1 MRKQLRDKK
10 RELIAS
16 TFVDAAEKVFCEHG
30 FDRATMSQIA
40 GAAGCAA
47 GTLYLYFKSKEDLFN
62 ALVTKHAREIGR
74 VIAATLDAA
83 PDPRAG
89 LREIQRQVAF
99 YHADHPGFFR
109 VFYTAD
115 LGPRPTIADCLPPD
129 ALAEY
134 LESKQLEIKAAQ
146 KAQRLG
152 LLRSDLPA
160 EELIEFMHTSC
171 MAAFARWATAKTQLD
186 PEAQAE
192 RMWKLVSGGIIG
204 TSDEG
209 AVRAAAKGG
218 RSSARSSGRLRS

>member
-1 MRKQLRDKK
+1 MGKQLRDKK

-16 TFVDAAEKVFCEHG
+16 TFVEAAEKVFCEHG

-40 GAAGCAA
+40 SAAGCAA

-74 VIAATLDAA
+74 VIANTLDAA
-83 PDPRAG
+83 PDPRTG

-99 YHADHPGFFR
+99 YHANHPGFFR

-146 KAQRLG
+146 RAQRLG

-171 MAAFARWATAKTQLD
+171 MAAFARWATAKTPLD

-204 TSDEG
+204 ATGES
-209 AVRAAAKGG
+209 ATPVAAKDNRTSRRNAD
-218 RSSARSSGRLRS
+218 RSRS